1 MWGEGGVNRRVL
13 LVLAVLILVEA
24 ECGRAIEGLN
34 CDSLGSEVFVHV
46 VACFVT
52 DGLLTLLEVVEMD
65 MCNYAE

>member
-1 MWGEGGVNRRVL
+1 M
-13 LVLAVLILVEA
+13 LAVSSLVEA